1 MKGEG
6 YLWNANNKIIEAISI
21 NFLKKRK
28 KKRVVYKFQIN
39 IVIH

>member
-28 KKRVVYKFQIN
+28 NEKKKKSSL
-39 IVIH
+39 